1 MWVRGTPE
9 ASEEDWANAVVT
21 YDLVWVI
28 STRITAT
35 LEMAQEIYTSLY
47 QQIEKNVSLAVA
59 KDIHAQ
65 YEESIQRANTKDLLV
80 QPHIS
85 RDLISNTSFKTNFSN
100 DISR

>member
-1 MWVRGTPE
+1 M
-9 ASEEDWANAVVT
+9 
-21 YDLVWVI
+21 
-28 STRITAT
+28 
-35 LEMAQEIYTSLY
+35 
-47 QQIEKNVSLAVA
+47 EKNASLAVA